1 MTRPRPGLR
10 TTRRL
15 HCTARRGDHIV
26 ALMAKAAKEIPEWR
40 ITEIRQRGR
49 SLGRVRADT
58 AEEAIKTAIEE
69 FGVTEPHRQ
78 K

>member
-1 MTRPRPGLR
+1 
-10 TTRRL
+10 
-15 HCTARRGDHIV
+15 
-26 ALMAKAAKEIPEWR
+26 MAKAAKEIPEWR